1 MIGLLDTALSLGA
14 RIVAE
19 HTADSGVR
27 EADWVVVAN
36 EKSPLEEKLLTGRKQ
51 VDNLTLLP
59 LLFVIISTN
68 SIMLVDIVLMLFIL
82 IMGTAISLWTSWR
95 GWTSWWASLME
106 PKRGK
111 T

>member
-1 MIGLLDTALSLGA
+1 MLDTALSLGA

-82 IMGTAISLWTSWR
+82 IMSTVISLWTSWR

>member
-36 EKSPLEEKLLTGRKQ
+36 EKSPLEEKLLAGRKQ
-51 VDNLTLLP
+51 VDNLTLFP
-59 LLFVIISTN
+59 LIFGIISTN
-68 SIMLVDIVLMLFIL
+68 NIVLILFIL
-82 IMGTAISLWTSWR
+82 IMRTVISLWTSWR

-106 PKRGK
+106 QRRGK